1 MHTSICLIGI
11 EARFVHFVRLLLDH
25 WSSARYEYL
34 TCVVIIQTPHI
45 TVVQVKPERKKNPK
59 PYTRGPTLIRVAPSG
74 RRGLEKFSPAT
85 LKRKRKKTGMFVEG
99 VCEEE

>member
-1 MHTSICLIGI
+1 MHTSSCLIGI

-59 PYTRGPTLIRVAPSG
+59 LYTRGPTLIRVAPSG
-74 RRGLEKFSPAT
+74 RRGLGKFQPRYAETKEK
-85 LKRKRKKTGMFVEG
+85 KDGN
-99 VCEEE
+99 VC